1 MLETILAIIGGAL
14 ALLFGTGWAKEVWRR
29 RQAEEELSVRRLQS
43 IKQHDAAAKAALKI
57 KDDLAKQ
64 QLPIDTKG
72 RSDFK

>member
-43 IKQHDAAAKAALKI
+43 TKQHDAAAKAALKI